1 MRWVRP
7 VDTTKGT
14 NGYEILGSYK
24 TSYNK
29 GEVFDTSN
37 FLVKMYFKDG
47 GTMIDSIKANA
58 IKSFDNETAG
68 TYNPWFNYN
77 GVKITLNEVKVK

>member
-1 MRWVRP
+1 
-7 VDTTKGT
+7 
-14 NGYEILGSYK
+14 
-24 TSYNK
+24 
-29 GEVFDTSN
+29 
-37 FLVKMYFKDG
+37 MYFKDG